1 MIGSSIK
8 LLTLLLMVAVLPGCA
23 TTPIGGNQA
32 NNIPAERH
40 LRFKNQSSDTASV
53 IVTRDTGF
61 MSAACATR
69 VFVNGELAAYV
80 RAGERVT
87 LNISAGEIILG
98 AQPDGICAG
107 GLVEI
112 EAKLQAGRIIRYRIA
127 YDHNGSL
134 GLYRTAVQ

>member
-1 MIGSSIK
+1 MK
-8 LLTLLLMVAVLPGCA
+8 FLTLFLAIAVLSGCA
-23 TTPIGGNQA
+23 TTPIASSQA
-32 NNIPAERH
+32 DNVPAERQ
-40 LRFKNQSSDTASV
+40 LRFRNPAPDTV
-53 IVTRDTGF
+53 PVVVTRDAGF
-61 MSAACATR
+61 MSSACATR

-112 EAKLQAGRIIRYRIA
+112 EAKLQAGRLTHYRIG

-134 GLYRTAVQ
+134 GLYRTTVR